1 MEDFDE
7 ALVMDSLGNYSD
19 RIQVFDIYFKAM
31 DRGML
36 DRIPGLATVIDAYRL
51 RAPKRAG
58 SA

>member
-1 MEDFDE
+1 
-7 ALVMDSLGNYSD
+7 
-19 RIQVFDIYFKAM
+19 M